1 LRSLPDF
8 MGLITDG
15 FPARI
20 CAFPLLGT
28 NKGRPALLVIGLLSL
43 PLGISPAPDM
53 DKIASI
59 SQQLLQFSPDAL
71 IVVDFEGVIL
81 FANATSRALFGYSR
95 EQLVG
100 QTIDVLVPDRFR
112 IRHGAHVAG
121 FLRDPTAREM
131 GARIIDLFARRADGS
146 EFPAGIRL
154 APIHDGEKTFV
165 AAAIRDMTERRA
177 INDALVAAREEADRA
192 NMAKTRFLATA
203 SHDLR
208 QPLQTIRLLN
218 ASLLTLTPET
228 AELHELLRRQ
238 ESAIN
243 SASRMINSLLDI
255 TRLESGA
262 IEPHLAPINL
272 ISVYGDLKR
281 EFEPLALAK
290 GILLE
295 FPESSKIVVSDRILL
310 SQLLQNL
317 IGNALKYTEKGFV
330 KVAETSDSDGLQLCV
345 EDSGGGIP
353 SDKLERIFD
362 EYYQVDQSG
371 AQRSGVGLGL
381 AIVREVSRLLSYSI
395 SVSSEVGRGTQVR
408 IRIPLD
414 QIGSDAPPVED
425 PHPFITAPHTT
436 STRLILLE
444 DNDAVRAATE
454 LFLSL
459 EGYDTQSA
467 ASLADAEE
475 LLGNLRPGDLLIA
488 DYHLNGTLTGFD
500 VLQQVRA
507 QHQWE
512 VPAVLLSGDLQSMMR
527 VVKTSVPRC
536 RFLSKPVDTHA
547 LLAAI
552 SELSSTEFTR

>member
-1 LRSLPDF
+1 
-8 MGLITDG
+8 
-15 FPARI
+15 
-20 CAFPLLGT
+20 
-28 NKGRPALLVIGLLSL
+28 
-43 PLGISPAPDM
+43 M

-71 IVVDFEGVIL
+71 IVVDPQGVIL
-81 FANATSRALFGYSR
+81 FANATSRSLFGYSR

-100 QTIDVLVPDRFR
+100 QSIEVLVPERFR
-112 IRHGAHVAG
+112 LRHGAHLAG
-121 FLRDPTAREM
+121 YLRDPTAREM
-131 GARIIDLFARRADGS
+131 GARIIDLFARRANGT

-192 NMAKTRFLATA
+192 NMAKTRFLAAA

-228 AELHELLRRQ
+228 TELHELLRSQ
-238 ESAIN
+238 ASAID

-262 IEPHLAPINL
+262 VEPHLSPINL
-272 ISVYGDLKR
+272 ISIYGDLKR
-281 EFEPLALAK
+281 EYEAVALAK
-290 GILLE
+290 GIRLE
-295 FPESSKIVVSDRILL
+295 FPETSKIVISDRILL

-317 IGNALKYTEKGFV
+317 IGNALKYTDKGLV
-330 KVAETSDSDGLQLCV
+330 KVAEASDADGFLLCV
-345 EDSGGGIP
+345 EDSGSGIP
-353 SDKLERIFD
+353 SDKLDRIFD

-371 AQRSGVGLGL
+371 TPRSGVGLGL
-381 AIVREVSRLLSYSI
+381 AIVREVSRLLGYSV
-395 SVSSEVGRGTQVR
+395 SVSSEVGRGTLVR

-414 QIGSDAPPVED
+414 QVGPDTFPAEA
-425 PHPFITAPHTT
+425 PHPVVSVPHATT
-436 STRLILLE
+436 PTRLILLE
-444 DNDAVRAATE
+444 DNDSVRAATE
-454 LFLSL
+454 LFLTL
-459 EGYDTQSA
+459 EGYETHSA
-467 ASLADAEE
+467 GSVADAEE
-475 LLGNLRPGDLLIA
+475 LLANLGPGDLLIS
-488 DYHLNGTLTGFD
+488 DYHLNGPLTGLD

-507 QHQWE
+507 QYQRE

-527 VVKTSVPRC
+527 VVKTSIPHC

-552 SELSSTEFTR
+552 SELSGTEYSR

>member
-1 LRSLPDF
+1 MVRRS
-8 MGLITDG
+8 GH
-15 FPARI
+15 
-20 CAFPLLGT
+20 
-28 NKGRPALLVIGLLSL
+28 
-43 PLGISPAPDM
+43 PAPSDM

-71 IVVDFEGVIL
+71 IVVDFDGVIL

-100 QTIDVLVPDRFR
+100 QNIDMLVPERFR
-112 IRHGAHVAG
+112 FRHGAHVAG
-121 FLRDPTAREM
+121 FLRDPTSREM
-131 GARIIDLFARRADGS
+131 GARIIDLFARRADGT

-154 APIHDGEKTFV
+154 APIHEADKTFV

-177 INDALVAAREEADRA
+177 ANDALVAAREEADRA

-228 AELHELLRRQ
+228 GEQHELLRRQ
-238 ESAIN
+238 ESAID
-243 SASRMINSLLDI
+243 SAGRMINALLDI

-272 ISVYGDLKR
+272 ISLYGDLKR
-281 EFEPLALAK
+281 EYEPVALAK
-290 GILLE
+290 DVRLE
-295 FPESSKIVVSDRILL
+295 FPETSKVVTGDRMLL
-310 SQLLQNL
+310 NQLLQNV

-330 KVAETSDSDGLQLCV
+330 KVIETSDSDGLLLSI
-345 EDSGGGIP
+345 EDSGCGIP
-353 SDKLERIFD
+353 GDKLERIFD

-371 AQRSGVGLGL
+371 TQRSGVGLGL
-381 AIVREVSRLLSYSI
+381 AIVREVSRLLSYSVA
-395 SVSSEVGRGTQVR
+395 VSSEVGKGTQVR
-408 IRIPLD
+408 VRIPLD
-414 QIGSDAPPVED
+414 QVGSDAPLVED
-425 PHPFITAPHTT
+425 PHPLVAARHAT
-436 STRLILLE
+436 STRLVLLE

-454 LFLSL
+454 LFLTL
-459 EGYDTQSA
+459 EGYETHSA
-467 ASLADAEE
+467 ASIGDAEE
-475 LLGNLRPGDLLIA
+475 LLANLKPGDLLIS
-488 DYHLNGTLTGFD
+488 DYHLNGALTGFD

-512 VPAVLLSGDLQSMMR
+512 VPAILLSGDLQSMMR
-527 VVKTSVPRC
+527 VVKTSIARC

-552 SELSSTEFTR
+552 SELSSIE